1 MSSCEAP
8 AIFFRQWLTNVIG
21 TDETAVQARVA
32 ADCAAAVPLLE
43 RRVGTWLKLHAIA
56 PRKISLSRKTDG
68 GESEQ
73 FWLVTDHTG
82 SDDSSFR
89 LVYDD
94 VVGQYGIECA
104 ILNSISLFIGF
115 RASLLEA
122 ITDIKFVR

>member
-1 MSSCEAP
+1 MLPPDNLAVPTPGGS
-8 AIFFRQWLTNVIG
+8 LTVIG
-21 TDETAVQARVA
+21 TDEAPVQAKVA
-32 ADCAAAVPLLE
+32 ADCAAVTGTLE

-56 PRKISLSRKTDG
+56 PRRISLSRKTDG
-68 GESEQ
+68 SDSEQ
-73 FWLVTDHTG
+73 FWLITDHTG

-104 ILNSISLFIGF
+104 ILNSISLFIGY